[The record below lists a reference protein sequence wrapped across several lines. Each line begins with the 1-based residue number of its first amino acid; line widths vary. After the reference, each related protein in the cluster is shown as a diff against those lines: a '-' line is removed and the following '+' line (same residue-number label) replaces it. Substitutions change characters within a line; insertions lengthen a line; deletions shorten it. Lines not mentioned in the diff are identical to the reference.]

1 MVGKANDRDGGQL
14 PSGTPGTPSANGHG
28 DAPILRRGEEALR
41 ILLEAYLYA
50 VDVQRSIWDFAVE
63 IETLRQSGWTNSEF
77 RWLVCK
83 GYVLHAIETTP
94 AEVAARSFRHPRRAA
109 GLNFRAKTCFALTE
123 SGYRF
128 ALDALDH
135 RPAAPGNSQ
144 PDQTPAEAAP
154 CPPPCRPRWDR
165 ERQELRVGDVIV
177 KQFKVPAAN
186 QERILAA
193 FEEDGW
199 PVRID
204 DPLPPASDQEP
215 KRRLHDT
222 INSLNRNQKRHLLR
236 FIGDGTGQ
244 GIRWEFVPSADAS

>member
-1 MVGKANDRDGGQL
+1 MVGKANDCGGGVF
-14 PSGTPGTPSANGHG
+14 PPGTTAANGHSG
-28 DAPILRRGEEALR
+28 VPILRRGDESLH
-41 ILLEAYLYA
+41 ILLDAYLYA
-50 VDVQRSIWDFAVE
+50 VDVQRSVWDFAVE

-94 AEVAARSFRHPRRAA
+94 IEAASRSFRHPRKTP
-109 GLNFRAKTCFALTE
+109 GLNFPSKTCFTLNE
-123 SGYRF
+123 SGFRF
-128 ALDALDH
+128 ALDVLDH
-135 RPAAPGNSQ
+135 RPVAPLDS
-144 PDQTPAEAAP
+144 PSPPARTRVESESSP
-154 CPPPCRPRWDR
+154 LRRHPKWDR
-165 ERQELRVGDVIV
+165 ERQELRVGAVVV

-204 DPLPPASDQEP
+204 DPLPPASEQDP

-222 INSLNRNQKRHLLR
+222 INSLNRNQKRQLLR

-244 GIRWEFVPSADAS
+244 GIRWEFVSPADAS